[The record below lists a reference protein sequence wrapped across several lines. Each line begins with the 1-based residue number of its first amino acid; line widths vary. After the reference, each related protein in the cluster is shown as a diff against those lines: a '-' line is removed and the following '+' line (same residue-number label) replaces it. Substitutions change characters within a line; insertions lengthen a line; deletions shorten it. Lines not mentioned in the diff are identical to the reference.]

1 MRKLD
6 SQSILKSRIKF
17 LVEILVSNVNKVV
30 SCYLIAAQKC
40 CFSTHKMV
48 RPILCFLFLTSK
60 LVKNRTH
67 ENESSISL
75 GGATNF
81 TRSLFLFVHSNLIWH
96 QYILSRSYQKSF

>member
-40 CFSTHKMV
+40 CFSTHSRNVLYNLNKDTLS
-48 RPILCFLFLTSK
+48 I
-60 LVKNRTH
+60 TH
-67 ENESSISL
+67 PSSTAI
-75 GGATNF
+75 
-81 TRSLFLFVHSNLIWH
+81 
-96 QYILSRSYQKSF
+96 